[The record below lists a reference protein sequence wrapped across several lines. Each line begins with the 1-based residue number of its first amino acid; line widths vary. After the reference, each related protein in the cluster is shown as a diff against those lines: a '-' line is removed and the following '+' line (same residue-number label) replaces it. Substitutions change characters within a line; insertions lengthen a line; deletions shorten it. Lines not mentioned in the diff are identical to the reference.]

1 MWDDLDLAASP
12 PAGLVCDS
20 LPLLLLSAPLLIT
33 ARLCAIHVQQ
43 ISQSVRTDAC
53 DVSLPSSLLS
63 AAFLFR
69 PKSFHV
75 LIFDSLLRDR
85 TRNSSLARIFHEMS
99 RPRGRFVKNS
109 FCKEYLKQTIFN
121 DKSSRD
127 SEDSLKLEGTFRS
140 LAKGHV
146 MCLRECLR
154 ACAHKKRPHQQI
166 NNFVLPL

>member
-33 ARLCAIHVQQ
+33 ARL
-43 ISQSVRTDAC
+43 SVRHSRPTNFTVGTNRC
-53 DVSLPSSLLS
+53 MRRLTSLFS

-99 RPRGRFVKNS
+99 RPRGRFVRNS